1 MRDRLA
7 SRSTARRSQARQRRV
22 DRLTH
27 GPRLIGRSLRRVGLT
42 VVGLV
47 VVGVGVL
54 LIPLPG
60 PGWAIVF
67 AGLGILSSQWP
78 WLRRPIRAA
87 QRLALDTP
95 PLLLGL
101 AVIGGGFLVL
111 NFPVEVPQQRN
122 VAITTIVFGA
132 LVIPFQLPALR
143 RFGRRVLRRARTRTA
158 STLNGDAGNGAGER

>member
-1 MRDRLA
+1 MPVREPKRF
-7 SRSTARRSQARQRRV
+7 

-27 GPRLIGRSLRRVGLT
+27 GPRIIGRGLRRVMLT
-42 VVGLV
+42 VIGLV

-78 WLRRPIRAA
+78 WLRKPIRAA
-87 QRLALDTP
+87 QRLAIDTP

-101 AVIGGGFLVL
+101 AIIGGGFLVL
-111 NFPVEVPQQRN
+111 NFPIGLPQQRQLA
-122 VAITTIVFGA
+122 VTTIVFGA

-143 RFGRRVLRRARTRTA
+143 RFARKVLRRARSWR
-158 STLNGDAGNGAGER
+158 SGDEE

>member
-1 MRDRLA
+1 MNETGRL
-7 SRSTARRSQARQRRV
+7 

-27 GPRLIGRSLRRVGLT
+27 GPHLILRGLKRVVLT
-42 VVGLV
+42 VVGLA

-78 WLRRPIRAA
+78 WLRKPIRAA
-87 QRLALDTP
+87 QRLAIDTP
-95 PLLLGL
+95 PMLLGL
-101 AVIGGGFLVL
+101 AIIGGGFLVM
-111 NFPVEVPQQRN
+111 NAPIEIPQQRQLGL
-122 VAITTIVFGA
+122 TTIVFGA

-143 RFGRRVLRRARTRTA
+143 RFARRVLERAGTWRG
-158 STLNGDAGNGAGER
+158 GDG